1 MSNRKLPIIQMI
13 KDQADRVRLFFTLT
27 LGYAVFNV
35 ANHYATESLYF
46 ETGAHLI
53 HLPSGVRMVLV
64 LVGGSMGAA
73 AISVATFPYAY
84 LVLFKDNLELSIIIS
99 LTSSLIPLA
108 TLAITRKLIHWQS
121 HFADLTPRKLLIIS
135 LAYATT
141 NATVQQFIY
150 YLFDIASRPINAWL
164 VMFTGDILGI
174 LIVLYLLRIIGK
186 SLKSRSG
193 T

>member
-64 LVGGSMGAA
+64 LVGGSMGAGA
-73 AISVATFPYAY
+73 WERQQYQ
-84 LVLFKDNLELSIIIS
+84 LRLS
-99 LTSSLIPLA
+99 P
-108 TLAITRKLIHWQS
+108 
-121 HFADLTPRKLLIIS
+121 TPI
-135 LAYATT
+135 
-141 NATVQQFIY
+141 
-150 YLFDIASRPINAWL
+150 
-164 VMFTGDILGI
+164 
-174 LIVLYLLRIIGK
+174 
-186 SLKSRSG
+186 
-193 T
+193 

>member
-1 MSNRKLPIIQMI
+1 MSNRTPPIIQMI

-64 LVGGSMGAA
+64 LVGGSTGAA

-84 LVLFKDNLELSIIIS
+84 LVLFKDNLELSIVIS

-108 TLAITRKLIHWQS
+108 TLVIARKLIHWQS
-121 HFADLTPRKLLIIS
+121 HFADLTPRKLLVIS
-135 LAYATT
+135 VAYATT

-174 LIVLYLLRIIGK
+174 LIVLYVLRIIGK